1 MVPSAFGTFN
11 EYFVKKRTLMMG
23 IAQTLTGLVI
33 MIYPILVNFLM
44 ETYGFQGGSA
54 ILAAINLHVVLG
66 MLLMHPVK
74 WHYKII
80 QVPEEES
87 RPCMPKFYL
96 LSILTIS

>member
-1 MVPSAFGTFN
+1 MVPSAFATFN

-44 ETYGFQGGSA
+44 ETYGFAGASA